1 MLWLSS
7 FNLKMSSSQAHNN
20 KNFVLFRIKLLSK
33 CSVSFKSL
41 PLGVLLHY
49 PIQVC
54 NNDSKQLKVPEKS
67 TAQTPLS
74 CCPLR
79 IAKVSIFTASHTWT
93 AGSRPTCQKKLHVC
107 VNNIVVFVTVSR
119 HAIHHDNILTS
130 YAPIHVKPAGGRRGI
145 GRDFS
150 LFWSRRFCTKSH
162 VQWNPVNTTTFGPWQ
177 VGRIKG
183 VL

>member
-79 IAKVSIFTASHTWT
+79 IAKVSIFTASQTWT
-93 AGSRPTCQKKLHVC
+93 AGSRPTCQKK
-107 VNNIVVFVTVSR
+107 
-119 HAIHHDNILTS
+119 
-130 YAPIHVKPAGGRRGI
+130 RRNL
-145 GRDFS
+145 S
-150 LFWSRRFCTKSH
+150 LFWSRLSCTKSH
-162 VQWNPVNTTTFGPWQ
+162 VQWNPVNTTTFGPWEM
-177 VGRIKG
+177 GRINGVVIFKG
-183 VL
+183 FFK